1 MWIQNVTQLLY
12 MLTFYTIRN
21 ENYHVDHKK
30 SENIVPQNDRYLK
43 AAHLSGMSVF
53 VTLNH

>member
-1 MWIQNVTQLLY
+1 
-12 MLTFYTIRN
+12 MLTFYTIKN
-21 ENYHVDHKK
+21 ENYHVYHKNL
-30 SENIVPQNDRYLK
+30 EIIVSQNDRDLK